1 MAALFLPDLI
11 HQCRLARWEEEY
23 CIMDTLEIPPAQ
35 RISYPLLLCAGQ
47 EIKVKICASDSVEA
61 SIGFESQRP
70 DVEPPE
76 PFNFNPEASCFVI
89 DHEAKRTAYY
99 LLTIVNNSA
108 EPIDLTVE
116 IAAGLRRR
124 SWRTRFESVV
134 RFLARAFQR
143 CQRFSQVIAR
153 SDPREAPE
161 QDLDDPRSSSGR
173 ATGA

>member
-35 RISYPLLLCAGQ
+35 KISYPLLLCAGQ
-47 EIKVKICASDSVEA
+47 EIKVKICATAPVEA
-61 SIGFESQRP
+61 SIGFESREP
-70 DVEPPE
+70 DTEPPE

-99 LLTIVNNSA
+99 LLAIVNNSA
-108 EPIDLTVE
+108 EPIDVTVE
-116 IAAGLRRR
+116 IAANLREPALRI
-124 SWRTRFESVV
+124 RFESVV
-134 RFLARAFQR
+134 RFLTNAFHPR
-143 CQRFSQVIAR
+143 QRFFQVITR
-153 SDPREAPE
+153 SNSMQSPRQESG
-161 QDLDDPRSSSGR
+161 DDPSGTGR